1 LMGLNMN
8 FLKQAQELQEKIK
21 RMQEGLVNMT
31 ASGSAG
37 GDMVKA
43 VVNGKHE
50 VVEVKIVKEVVNP
63 EDVEML
69 EDLIASAINNA
80 MHKMDETVK
89 QEMAKLTGGL
99 NIPGLDAA
107 F

>member
-1 LMGLNMN
+1 MGMNIN

-21 RMQEGLVNMT
+21 KLQEDLVNKT

-43 VVNGKHE
+43 TVNGKHE
-50 VVEVKIVKEVVNP
+50 VIDINISKEVVNP
-63 EDVEML
+63 DDIEML
-69 EDLIASAINNA
+69 EDLIVAAVNDA
-80 MHKMDETVK
+80 MHKIDEIIK
-89 QEMAKLTGGL
+89 MEMAKITGGIQ
-99 NIPGLDAA
+99 IPGLEVP

>member
-1 LMGLNMN
+1 MGLNVN

-21 RMQEGLVNMT
+21 KMQEGLVNIT
-31 ASGSAG
+31 VSGSSG

-50 VVEVKIVKEVVNP
+50 VIEVKIAKEVVNP
-63 EDVEML
+63 DDMEML
-69 EDLIASAINNA
+69 EDLIASAVNNA
-80 MHKMDETVK
+80 MHKMDETIK

-99 NIPGLDAA
+99 HIPGLDAA

>member
-1 LMGLNMN
+1 MALNMN

-21 RMQEGLVNMT
+21 RMQEGLANMT
-31 ASGSAG
+31 ASGSSG

-43 VVNGKHE
+43 VVNGRHE
-50 VVEVKIVKEVVNP
+50 VIEVKIAKEVVNP
-63 EDVEML
+63 DDVEML
-69 EDLIASAINNA
+69 EDLVASAVNNA

-89 QEMAKLTGGL
+89 QEMAKLTGGFH
-99 NIPGLDAA
+99 IPGLDLT

>member
-1 LMGLNMN
+1 MN

-21 RMQEGLVNMT
+21 KMQEGLVNMT
-31 ASGSAG
+31 SSGSAG

-50 VVEVKIVKEVVNP
+50 VVEVKIVKDVVNP
-63 EDVEML
+63 DDVEML
-69 EDLIASAINNA
+69 EDLIASAVNNA

-99 NIPGLDAA
+99 QIPGLDAA

>member
-1 LMGLNMN
+1 MMGLNMN

-21 RMQEGLVNMT
+21 KMQEGLVDMT

-63 EDVEML
+63 DDVEML

-80 MHKMDETVK
+80 MHKVDENVK

-99 NIPGLDAA
+99 HIPGLDAA

>member
-1 LMGLNMN
+1 MGLNMN

-21 RMQEGLVNMT
+21 KMQAELVNKE

-50 VVEVKIVKEVVNP
+50 VIEIKISKEVVNP
-63 EDVEML
+63 DDKEML
-69 EDLIASAINNA
+69 EDLIVAAVNDA
-80 MHKMDETVK
+80 MHKMDETIK
-89 QEMAKLTGGL
+89 LEMSKVTGGL
-99 NIPGLDAA
+99 NIPGLEVP

>member
-1 LMGLNMN
+1 MALNVN

-21 RMQEGLVNMT
+21 KMQEGLVNMT
-31 ASGSAG
+31 AAGSSG

-43 VVNGKHE
+43 VVNGRHE
-50 VVEVKIVKEVVNP
+50 VIEVKIAKEVVSQG
-63 EDVEML
+63 DLEML
-69 EDLIASAINNA
+69 EDLVASAVNNA

-89 QEMAKLTGGL
+89 QEMARLTGGL
-99 NIPGLDAA
+99 QIPGLDMA